1 MERTLVKFFAESRQS
16 KGLVEM
22 QLNVAAQSLHQVGLA
37 ITDHR
42 LRTAAQAGAITG
54 LFGLF
59 CPQKEFDILATRAA
73 CGTRGAAIDPGTGYR
88 EHELPVVSPVASHDG
103 VPA

>member
-22 QLNVAAQSLHQVGLA
+22 QLDVAAQSLHQVGLA

-42 LRTAAQAGAITG
+42 LRTAAQAGPITG

-59 CPQKEFDILATRAA
+59 GPQKEFDVLATRAA
-73 CGTRGAAIDPGTGYR
+73 CGTRGAALNPIHRYR
-88 EHELPVVSPVASHDG
+88 KHTLPSVSPLARPHS
-103 VPA
+103 